1 MILHIMY
8 AIISHHQQY
17 LYYGEAEAGH
27 TLCCILFTLDYL
39 TNFNYYY
46 DT

>member
-1 MILHIMY
+1 MILYIMY
-8 AIISHHQQY
+8 AIISHHQQC
-17 LYYGEAEAGH
+17 LYYGEAEAGCA
-27 TLCCILFTLDYL
+27 LCCVLFILDDL